1 MALLLAIAGS
11 ALLVHYQ
18 GIGAI
23 TTIGLTTIGI
33 SLVIGIK
40 SIVDLYA
47 KLIGVTSVL
56 GDSLNAG
63 QEVERAD

>member
-23 TTIGLTTIGI
+23 TTIGLTTMGI

-56 GDSLNAG
+56 GDPSNSG